1 MQKFINLLILTL
13 FISLSS
19 CGLKSEPLAEE
30 YRSYAGKWISNDG
43 TWIHIYNNARADL
56 KDGGTSVDGGK
67 ITFEND
73 DEFKIGLF
81 GIGKTYQVTK
91 EPYEEDGVWKM
102 ELNSFTYLKE

>member
-1 MQKFINLLILTL
+1 MKKFIHLLILTL

-19 CGLKSEPLAEE
+19 CGLKSEPLTEE

-43 TWIHIYNNARADL
+43 TWVHIYNSGRADL

-73 DEFKIGLF
+73 EFKIGLF
-81 GIGKTYQVTK
+81 GIGKTYKITK
-91 EPYEEDGVWKM
+91 EPYQDNEVWKM
-102 ELNSFTYLKE
+102 ELDSFTYIKE